1 MNKVNKAA
9 RQDKTREC
17 SEHSVSFS
25 RGTML
30 SAKLL
35 ITSKTEV
42 LEYGI
47 ASKKDLSTLPKY

>member
-1 MNKVNKAA
+1 MSKVNKAA
-9 RQDKTREC
+9 RQDKTCEC

-30 SAKLL
+30 SARLL
-35 ITSKTEV
+35 ITTKTEV

-47 ASKKDLSTLPKY
+47 ASKKDLPTLSKY